1 MHKSP
6 LEERSEELLELIWVM
21 REDGVAERSALPA
34 RAERA
39 GEERPDLVLGELE
52 RRGLVAPAG
61 PRLELTAAGEA
72 AALSIVRRHRLAER
86 LLHDV
91 LDVDPATSAADAC
104 RFEHVLSPEVTA
116 SICTLLG
123 HPPTCPHGRVIPRG
137 ECCSTYETAL
147 RPLVIRLA
155 DLGVGER
162 ATVTFVEGRIDGL
175 ERLGALGLV
184 PGVHV
189 RLAQRYP
196 AHVVEVGET
205 AIAVDARL
213 ATAIYVKRGT

>member
-1 MHKSP
+1 MHKNP

-21 REDGVAERSALPA
+21 REEGVTDRSVLVA
-34 RAERA
+34 RAARA
-39 GEERPDLVLGELE
+39 GEDHPDLVLGVLE
-52 RRGLVAPAG
+52 RQSLLARGGAHI
-61 PRLELTAAGEA
+61 ELTAAGETA
-72 AALSIVRRHRLAER
+72 ARSIVRRHRLAER

-91 LDVDPATSAADAC
+91 LDVDAATSAADAC

-123 HPPTCPHGRVIPRG
+123 HPPTCPHGRAIPRG
-137 ECCSTYETAL
+137 ECCGTYETAL

-184 PGVHV
+184 PGVNV
-189 RLAQRYP
+189 RLAQRRP

-213 ATAIYVKRGT
+213 AAAIYVKRSG